1 MQYANSLIGCQLKTV
16 AQTSVFHVYDL
27 VDKNNFALW
36 KAMGE
41 LTALLWFPEIPDL
54 DTYLV
59 RSVTS
64 ISYQIMSLMTILYRQ
79 TLWLQL
85 ETSLICSLSS
95 APRKFL

>member
-1 MQYANSLIGCQLKTV
+1 MQYANSLIGRQLKTV

-59 RSVTS
+59 RS
-64 ISYQIMSLMTILYRQ
+64 IMSITTESCHLQQFYTGRYR
-79 TLWLQL
+79 
-85 ETSLICSLSS
+85 SCSWKC
-95 APRKFL
+95 P